1 VRTPFNISRYAVI
14 AFLTGCAASGPIFSP
29 HQGIQADQALL
40 YVFRPDAHAM
50 SVLAAEIEVD
60 GKVQAQLENN
70 GYVALP
76 LAAGRY
82 VVVQRWKAGLLGEKG
97 LENRPISSTVDLAA
111 GSVTYLRL
119 GTQAAVDG
127 PTAGKLVT
135 QFRWELRKVSEADAA
150 QEVAKCRRAN
160 VRAQAKLELLN
171 WTAKTGTKKG
181 TRTVPIAHPF
191 PTSPE
196 LEHEV

>member
-1 VRTPFNISRYAVI
+1 MRNIFNISRYAVI
-14 AFLTGCAASGPIFSP
+14 VFLTGCAASGPVFTP
-29 HQGIQADQALL
+29 HQGIQPDQALL
-40 YVFRPDAHAM
+40 YVFRPDVHAM

-70 GYVALP
+70 GYMALP
-76 LAAGRY
+76 LAAGRH

-97 LENRPISSTVDLAA
+97 LENKPISTTVDLAA

-127 PTAGKLVT
+127 PAAGKMVT

-150 QEVAKCRRAN
+150 QEIAKCRRAN
-160 VRAQAKLELLN
+160 VRAQANLDPSNWHVGGLN
-171 WTAKTGTKKG
+171 LATNQ
-181 TRTVPIAHPF
+181 R
-191 PTSPE
+191 
-196 LEHEV
+196 